1 MFEHSCEIRVRYG
14 ETDRMGYV
22 YYGNYT
28 LYYEQGRTEAIK
40 SLGLS
45 YKQLEDELNVMMPVG
60 DLKIKYRAAASYDD
74 LLIVKT
80 SVRELPT
87 RKMIFHT
94 EIFNEEGK
102 LLNIGETTLIF
113 VNAHTRKSCSAPD
126 VLLEKLRPYFQ

>member
-1 MFEHSCEIRVRYG
+1 MFEHICEIRVRYG

-22 YYGNYT
+22 YYGNYP

-45 YKQLEDELNVMMPVG
+45 YKQLEDELDVMMPVG

-74 LLIVKT
+74 LLTVKT
-80 SVRELPT
+80 SVHELPT
-87 RKMIFHT
+87 RKMTFHT

-102 LLNIGETTLIF
+102 LLNVGETTLVF
-113 VNAHTRKSCSAPD
+113 VNAHTRRSCSAPQE
-126 VLLEKLRPYFQ
+126 LTERLRPYFQ